1 MTTDTIRTSKHV
13 IFDLDGTLVDSSHGV
28 VEATNYALA
37 KTGHPARGHD
47 EIARFIG
54 YPLEQMFAAFTGAPS
69 DRLNALFQEQA
80 RLTMVGLTT
89 ALPGVDSLLP
99 RFRAAGYRTAI
110 ATTKYKVHTEGI
122 VRHLGWN
129 GLFDALASGDE
140 VPRVKPAPDIVE
152 LALKRLGANPADTVM
167 IGDTINDIIAA
178 RAAGITRII
187 AIQSPFGDDN
197 IAALKPDLMIA
208 RFADLAEV
216 FGLP

>member
-1 MTTDTIRTSKHV
+1 MTTDSIRTSKHI
-13 IFDLDGTLVDSSHGV
+13 IFDLDGTLVDSSFGV
-28 VEATNYALA
+28 VEATNYALT
-37 KTGHPARGHD
+37 KMGHPTRSHE

-54 YPLEQMFAAFTGAPS
+54 FPLEHMFKAFTGAPS

-80 RLTMVGLTT
+80 RLTMVGLTK

-99 RFRAAGYRTAI
+99 KFRAAGYLTAI
-110 ATTKYKVHTEGI
+110 ATTKYRVHTEGI

-152 LALKRLGANPADTVM
+152 LALKRLGADPAGAVM

-178 RAAGITRII
+178 RAAGITKII
-187 AIQSPFGDDN
+187 AIQSPFGGDN
-197 IAALKPDLMIA
+197 IAAHKPDLMVP

>member
-1 MTTDTIRTSKHV
+1 MTTDRIRTSKHI
-13 IFDLDGTLVDSSHGV
+13 IFDLDGTLVDSSPGV
-28 VEATNYALA
+28 VEAVNYALT
-37 KTGHPARGHD
+37 KLGHPSRGHD
-47 EIARFIG
+47 EIARYIG
-54 YPLEQMFAAFTGAPS
+54 YPLEQMFEAFTGAPS

-89 ALPGVDSLLP
+89 ALPGVNSLLP
-99 RFRAAGYRTAI
+99 RFRPAGYQTAI
-110 ATTKYKVHTEGI
+110 ATTKYRIHTEGI

-152 LALKRLGANPADTVM
+152 LALKRLSADPADTVM
-167 IGDTINDIIAA
+167 IGDTINDIVAA
-178 RAAGITRII
+178 RAAGITKII
-187 AIQSPFGDDN
+187 AIQSPFGGDN
-197 IAALKPDLMIA
+197 IAAHKPDLIVA